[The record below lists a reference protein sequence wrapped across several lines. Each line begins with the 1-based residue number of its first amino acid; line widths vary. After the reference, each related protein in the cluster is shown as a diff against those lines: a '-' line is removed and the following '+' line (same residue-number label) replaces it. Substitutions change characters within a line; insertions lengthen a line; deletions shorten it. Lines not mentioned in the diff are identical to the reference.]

1 LIEYQEHYMIACLR
15 LFTALCLAAL
25 LAACASSPSSSL
37 GELPRTPDASIEQL
51 LAQAAQS
58 KDPEKA
64 SLLRLSAADL
74 AYRQGN
80 AGQSAQILQ
89 QVPVETLKPG
99 QQVFASTLAAE
110 LAMVRNQPKA
120 ALTALSHPS
129 LQRLSEL
136 PVEQQVRTGT
146 VHARALEADGQTLAA
161 ARERIFIAPML
172 EGEAASK
179 NHEAIWTL
187 IASLPTDQLQ
197 PSTTDDL
204 GGWMGLALAVK
215 TAGTLEQQQAAIDN
229 WRAQNPKHP
238 AAIQLPLPL
247 TKLKELASQPLSKIA
262 LLLPQDGPLAS
273 VGKALRE
280 GFMAAHYQAQQA
292 GQKPPAIEFYDSSRL
307 TSLDEFYRKA
317 QADGVQLVIGPLE
330 KPLVK
335 QLSAR
340 PQLPITTLALNYSE
354 GAQGPAQLFQFGLAA
369 EDEAREVSRR
379 ARADGLHRAAIMVPK
394 GEWGD
399 RVLKAF
405 SQDWQANG
413 GSIVATERVDQPV
426 QLAQQI
432 ADMFQLRQSEGRA
445 KSLQSTVGGQIA
457 AQPSRRQDI
466 EFIFLA
472 ATPQQAQQIKPTLN
486 FQYAGDVPVYATS
499 HVFSASGDVNQYN
512 DMNGI
517 RFCETPWLL
526 EANDPLRKQVTA
538 QWPQAAGSLGRLYAM
553 GVDAY
558 RLAPRLGQLK
568 ALPDSRIEGQS
579 GSLGMTQN
587 QRVVRQLPWAQ
598 FVSGQVQ
605 RLPDT
610 PH

>member
-1 LIEYQEHYMIACLR
+1 MIACLR
-15 LFTALCLAAL
+15 LFSALCLAAL

-51 LAQAAQS
+51 LEQASSSKTPDQAA
-58 KDPEKA
+58 
-64 SLLRLSAADL
+64 LLRLSAADL
-74 AYRQGN
+74 AYRQKDNGR
-80 AGQSAQILQ
+80 ASQILA
-89 QVPVETLKPG
+89 QVQLDQLKPA

-110 LAMVRNQPKA
+110 LAMSRNQPKA
-120 ALTALSHPS
+120 ALAALSHPS
-129 LQRLSEL
+129 LEHLGEL
-136 PVEQQVRTGT
+136 PVDQQIRTQTVR
-146 VHARALEADGQTLAA
+146 ARALEADGQTLAA
-161 ARERIFIAPML
+161 ARERIFIAPL
-172 EGEAASK
+172 LSGDAARA
-179 NHEAIWTL
+179 NHEAIWAL
-187 IASLPTDQLQ
+187 IAALPTDQLQ
-197 PSTTDDL
+197 PTGNDDL
-204 GGWMGLALAVK
+204 SGWLSLALTVK
-215 TAGTLEQQQAAIDN
+215 TSGTLEQQQAAIDT

-238 AAIQLPLPL
+238 AAVQLPQALV
-247 TKLKELASQPLSKIA
+247 KLKELASQPLNKIA
-262 LLLPQDGPLAS
+262 LLLPNDGQLAS

-280 GFMAAHYQAQQA
+280 GVMAAQYQAQQA

-307 TSLDEFYRKA
+307 TSLDDFYRKA
-317 QADGVQLVIGPLE
+317 QAAGVQLVIGPLE

-340 PQLPITTLALNYSE
+340 AQLPITTLALNYSE
-354 GAQGPAQLFQFGLAA
+354 SAQNPPQLFQFGLAA

-379 ARADGLHRAAIMVPK
+379 ARADGLHRAAAMVPK

-405 SQDWQANG
+405 RQDWEANG
-413 GSIVATERVDQPV
+413 GTVIGVERVDQPV
-426 QLAQQI
+426 ALAQQI
-432 ADMFQLRQSEGRA
+432 ADLFQLRQSEGRA
-445 KSLQSTVGGQIA
+445 KSLQSTVGGQVA

-486 FQYAGDVPVYATS
+486 FQYAGDVPVYGTS
-499 HVFSASGDVNQYN
+499 HLFSATGDINQYN

-526 EANDPLRKQVTA
+526 DANDPLRQQVTA

-568 ALPDSRIEGQS
+568 ALPDSRIDGLS
-579 GSLGMTQN
+579 GSLSMDQG
-587 QRVVRQLPWAQ
+587 QRVERQLPWAQ
-598 FVSGQVQ
+598 FVNGQVQ
-605 RLPDT
+605 RLPNT
-610 PH
+610 PR

>member
-1 LIEYQEHYMIACLR
+1 MIACLR

-51 LAQAAQS
+51 LEQATKS

-64 SLLRLSAADL
+64 ALLRLSAADL

-89 QVPVETLKPG
+89 QVPVEQLKPG

-129 LQRLSEL
+129 LQRLGEL
-136 PVEQQVRTGT
+136 PAEQQVRTAT

-179 NHEAIWTL
+179 NHEAIWNL

-197 PSTTDDL
+197 PITDDDF
-204 GGWMGLALAVK
+204 GGWIRLALVVK
-215 TAGTLEQQQAAIDN
+215 TAGTLEQQQAAIDT
-229 WRAQNPKHP
+229 WREQNPKHP

-262 LLLPQDGPLAS
+262 LLLPQDGPLGS

-317 QADGVQLVIGPLE
+317 QADGVQLVVGPLE

-354 GAQGPAQLFQFGLAA
+354 GEQGPPQLFQFGLAA

-399 RVLKAF
+399 RVLRAF

-445 KSLQSTVGGQIA
+445 KSLQSTVGSQVA

-499 HVFSASGDVNQYN
+499 HVFSASGDQNQYN

-526 EANDPLRKQVTA
+526 DANDPLRKQVTA
-538 QWPQAAGSLGRLYAM
+538 QWPQAGGSLGRLYAM

-568 ALPDSRIEGQS
+568 ALPDSRIQGQS
-579 GSLGMTQN
+579 GSLGMTQS
-587 QRVVRQLPWAQ
+587 QRVERQLPWAE
-598 FVSGQVQ
+598 FINGQVQ

-610 PH
+610 SR

>member
-1 LIEYQEHYMIACLR
+1 MIACLR
-15 LFTALCLAAL
+15 LFSALCLAAL

-51 LAQAAQS
+51 LEQAANS
-58 KDPEKA
+58 KTPDKA
-64 SLLRLSAADL
+64 ALLRLSAADL

-80 AGQSAQILQ
+80 AGQAAQILQ
-89 QVPVETLKPG
+89 QVPMEQLKPG

-110 LAMVRNQPKA
+110 LAMTRNQPKA

-136 PVEQQVRTGT
+136 PEEQQIRTGT
-146 VHARALEADGQTLAA
+146 VHARALEADGQALAA
-161 ARERIFIAPML
+161 ARERIFIAPL
-172 EGEAASK
+172 LKDDAASK
-179 NHEAIWTL
+179 NHEAIWAL
-187 IASLPTDQLQ
+187 IASLPTDQL
-197 PSTTDDL
+197 PAVSNDDL
-204 GGWMGLALAVK
+204 GGWMSLALAVK

-262 LLLPQDGPLAS
+262 LLLPQDGPLAAVS
-273 VGKALRE
+273 KALRD

-292 GQKPPAIEFYDSSRL
+292 GQKPPSIEFYDSSRL
-307 TSLDEFYRKA
+307 TSLDDFYRKA
-317 QADGVQLVIGPLE
+317 QADGVQLVVGPLE

-335 QLSAR
+335 QLAAR

-354 GAQGPAQLFQFGLAA
+354 GEQGPAQLFQFGLAA

-379 ARADGLHRAAIMVPK
+379 ARADGLHRAAVLVPR

-405 SQDWQANG
+405 RQDWESNG
-413 GSIVATERVDQPV
+413 GSVVGIERVDQPV
-426 QLAQQI
+426 ALAQQI
-432 ADMFQLRQSEGRA
+432 ADLFQLRQSEARA
-445 KSLQSTVGGQIA
+445 KSLQNAAGTQVA

-472 ATPQQAQQIKPTLN
+472 STPQQAQQIKPTLN

-499 HVFSASGDVNQYN
+499 HVFSASGDQNQYN

-526 EANDPLRKQVTA
+526 DANDPLRRQVAA
-538 QWPQAAGSLGRLYAM
+538 QWPQAGGSLGRLYAM
-553 GVDAY
+553 GADAY

-568 ALPDSRIEGQS
+568 ALPDSRIEGLS
-579 GSLGMTQN
+579 GSLTMSPS
-587 QRVVRQLPWAQ
+587 QRVQRQLPWAE
-598 FVSGQVQ
+598 FVSGQIT

-610 PH
+610 QR

>member
-1 LIEYQEHYMIACLR
+1 MIACLR

-51 LAQAAQS
+51 LEKAAQS
-58 KDPEKA
+58 KTPEQA
-64 SLLRLSAADL
+64 ALFRLSAADL

-89 QVPVETLKPG
+89 QVPMEQLKPG

-129 LQRLSEL
+129 LQRLGEL

-172 EGEAASK
+172 EGEAAGK

-197 PSTTDDL
+197 PTTTDDL
-204 GGWMGLALAVK
+204 GGWMSLALAVK
-215 TAGTLEQQQAAIDN
+215 TAGTLEQQQAAIDA

-238 AAIQLPLPL
+238 AALQLPLPL

-262 LLLPQDGPLAS
+262 VLLPQADGPLAAVS
-273 VGKALRE
+273 KALRE

-292 GQKPPAIEFYDSSRL
+292 GQKPPAIVFYDSSIMTTVPPRM
-307 TSLDEFYRKA
+307 SLDEFYRKA
-317 QADGVQLVIGPLE
+317 QADGVQLVVGPLE

-354 GAQGPAQLFQFGLAA
+354 GEQGPAQLFQFGLAA

-399 RVLKAF
+399 RVLRAF

-445 KSLQSTVGGQIA
+445 KTLQSTVGSQVA

-512 DMNGI
+512 DMNGV

-526 EANDPLRKQVTA
+526 DANDPLRKQVTA
-538 QWPQAAGSLGRLYAM
+538 QWPQAGGSLGRLYAM

-598 FVSGQVQ
+598 FVNGQVQ

>member
-1 LIEYQEHYMIACLR
+1 MIACLR
-15 LFTALCLAAL
+15 LFSALCLAAL

-51 LAQAAQS
+51 LEQAAQS
-58 KDPEKA
+58 KTPEKA
-64 SLLRLSAADL
+64 ALLRLSAADL

-89 QVPVETLKPG
+89 QVPMEQLKPG
-99 QQVFASTLAAE
+99 QQIFANTLSAE
-110 LAMVRNQPKA
+110 LAMTRNQPKA

-129 LQRLSEL
+129 LQHLSEM

-146 VHARALEADGQTLAA
+146 VRARALEADGQTLAA
-161 ARERIFIAPML
+161 AKERIFIAPLL
-172 EGEAASK
+172 EKEAAAK
-179 NHEAIWTL
+179 NHEAIWSL

-197 PSTTDDL
+197 PTTTDDL
-204 GGWMGLALAVK
+204 GGWLSLARAVK
-215 TAGTLEQQQAAIDN
+215 TAGTLEQQQAAIDS
-229 WRAQNPKHP
+229 WREQNPKHP
-238 AAIQLPLPL
+238 AAIQLPTPL
-247 TKLKELASQPLSKIA
+247 VKLKELASQPLSKIA
-262 LLLPQDGPLAS
+262 LLLPQNGQLAS
-273 VGKALRE
+273 VAKALRE
-280 GFMAAHYQAQQA
+280 GFIAAHYQAQQA
-292 GQKPPAIEFYDSSRL
+292 GQKPPSIQFYDSSSL
-307 TSLDEFYRKA
+307 TSMDDFYRKA
-317 QADGVQLVIGPLE
+317 QADGVQLVVGPLE

-335 QLSAR
+335 QISTR

-354 GAQGPAQLFQFGLAA
+354 GEQGPPQLFQFGLAP
-369 EDEAREVSRR
+369 EDEAREVARR
-379 ARADGLHRAAIMVPK
+379 ARADGLHRAAVMVPK

-413 GSIVATERVDQPV
+413 GTIIAIERVDQPV

-432 ADMFQLRQSEGRA
+432 ADMFQLRQSEARA
-445 KSLQSTVGGQIA
+445 KSLQNTVGTTVA

-472 ATPQQAQQIKPTLN
+472 STPQQAQQIKPTLN

-499 HVFSASGDVNQYN
+499 SVFSASGDQNQYN

-526 EANDPLRKQVTA
+526 DANDPLRQQVSA
-538 QWPQAAGSLGRLYAM
+538 QWPQAGGSLGRLYAM
-553 GVDAY
+553 GADAY

-568 ALPDSRIEGQS
+568 TLPDSRIEGLS
-579 GSLGMTQN
+579 GSLAVSQS
-587 QRVVRQLPWAQ
+587 QRVQRQLPWAE
-598 FVSGQVQ
+598 FVNGQVQ

-610 PH
+610 QR

>member
-1 LIEYQEHYMIACLR
+1 MIACLR

-25 LAACASSPSSSL
+25 LTACVSSSSSSL

-51 LAQAAQS
+51 LEKAAQS
-58 KDPEKA
+58 KSPEDA
-64 SLLRLSAADL
+64 ALLRLSAADL

-80 AGQSAQILQ
+80 AAQSAQILQ
-89 QVPVETLKPG
+89 QVPVEQLKPG

-110 LAMVRNQPKA
+110 LAMTRNQPKA

-136 PVEQQVRTGT
+136 PEEQQVRTGI
-146 VHARALEADGQTLAA
+146 VRARALEADGQTLAA
-161 ARERIFIAPML
+161 AKERIFIAPML
-172 EGEAASK
+172 KDEAASK
-179 NHEAIWTL
+179 NHEAIWAL

-204 GGWMGLALAVK
+204 GGWMALALAVK

-247 TKLKELASQPLSKIA
+247 TKLKELASQLLGKIG

-292 GQKPPAIEFYDSSRL
+292 GQKPPAIEFYDSSKL

-317 QADGVQLVIGPLE
+317 QADGVQLVVGPLE

-354 GAQGPAQLFQFGLAA
+354 GEQGPPQLFQFGLAA

-399 RVLKAF
+399 RVLRAF

-445 KSLQSTVGGQIA
+445 KSLQSTVGSQVA

-526 EANDPLRKQVTA
+526 DANDPLRKQVTA
-538 QWPQAAGSLGRLYAM
+538 QWPQAASSLGRLYAM

-568 ALPDSRIEGQS
+568 TLPDSRIEGQS

-587 QRVVRQLPWAQ
+587 QRVVRQLPWAE
-598 FVSGQVQ
+598 FVNGQVQ

-610 PH
+610 PR